1 MATEELIVLLDA
13 KTAKLDAKLNG
24 TNDRLDK
31 LDGSTKK
38 ADKSFLSFG
47 KAGSI
52 AATGIATLAT
62 AALAVNAAISAMVLS
77 SANNRKELE
86 ILSTQAKTS
95 TEDFQALAFAT
106 QKYGINAEQIADIS
120 KDISDRVGEF
130 SAAGTGTFQDYADVL
145 KLTKEEA
152 RQTAIEFQGISSQEV
167 IGKMVSEMEKA
178 NVTGDQMTFV
188 LESMGNDLSR
198 LKPLFAD
205 NSKELGTLKDRF
217 NDVNSS
223 LSITAGQAEGLK
235 EVSTSYTL
243 MTSQL
248 GNAATAISATIAPV
262 MDDFFNDVISIV
274 PEATQT
280 IIDFANS
287 FLDAENISSQAGVL
301 KEIAAS
307 QSRLVELENRLAEAK
322 ERTNNSGSG
331 LVDTSDIQVES
342 AKVLIEQEK
351 TRTEELNAQLTVLE
365 QQQIRLENVNSLK
378 GGEIGGLNGA
388 GAESSGLGTGD
399 EIQAIADRFKT
410 EEELLVEK
418 LEREREIIGED
429 KELRLELENEFIENM
444 IAIDEKHKE
453 EELKVKEKAD
463 KKKVKSDESRHK
475 TEQSLENKNVQALMQ
490 ITGSLIGSSSSIG
503 QALFLINQGVA
514 LGEAFVNTQ
523 AASVKALTI
532 DPTGA
537 LSAKVQA
544 SGNLSMAAIAAA
556 TLGGITGGSGGS
568 SSTSSISTTSD
579 TSSTAQEEFSPE
591 TTSLDIRDSTS
602 SGTTQARISFADDSG
617 DDIIDAIAKALNKG
631 QSEGRYV

>member
-52 AATGIATLAT
+52 AATGIATLVT

-86 ILSTQAKTS
+86 LLSTQAKTS

-152 RQTAIEFQGISSQEV
+152 RQTAIEFQGLSSQEV
-167 IGKMVSEMEKA
+167 IGRMVSEMEKA
-178 NVTGDQMTFV
+178 NVSGDQMTFV

-198 LKPLFAD
+198 LKPLFSD
-205 NSKELGTLKDRF
+205 NSKELGILKDRF

-223 LSITAGQAEGLK
+223 LSITQLQAEKLK
-235 EVSTSYTL
+235 NVSETYGL
-243 MTSQL
+243 MTSQI
-248 GNAATAISATIAPV
+248 GNATTAISATLAPV
-262 MDDFFNDVISIV
+262 MDDFFNDVIAVV
-274 PEATQT
+274 PTATQA

-287 FLDAENISSQAGVL
+287 FLNAENITTQSGVNKEIQAAKDGIKLLSDEQERLNGLQSSGRESSGQYGIAIHGNNEALKQEEERLAALIVRL
-301 KEIAAS
+301 KELQEEEKSIADANT
-307 QSRLVELENRLAEAK
+307 LV
-322 ERTNNSGSG
+322 
-331 LVDTSDIQVES
+331 
-342 AKVLIEQEK
+342 
-351 TRTEELNAQLTVLE
+351 
-365 QQQIRLENVNSLK
+365 
-378 GGEIGGLNGA
+378 GGEIGGLNGVDSEA
-388 GAESSGLGTGD
+388 SGLGTGD

-444 IAIDEKHKE
+444 IAIDEKHAE
-453 EELKVKEKAD
+453 EKLKAKEKAD

-475 TEQSLENKNVQALMQ
+475 AEQSLESKNVQSLMQ
-490 ITGSLIGSSSSIG
+490 ITGSLIGNSSSIG
-503 QALFLINQGVA
+503 KALFLINQGVA

-532 DPTGA
+532 DPTGV

-591 TTSLDIRDSTS
+591 TTSLEIRDSTS

>member
-52 AATGIATLAT
+52 AATGIATLVT

-86 ILSTQAKTS
+86 LLSTQAKTS

-152 RQTAIEFQGISSQEV
+152 RQTAIEFQGLSSQEV
-167 IGKMVSEMEKA
+167 IGRMVSEMEKA
-178 NVTGDQMTFV
+178 NVSGDQMTFV

-198 LKPLFAD
+198 LKPLFSD
-205 NSKELGTLKDRF
+205 NSKELGILKDRF

-223 LSITAGQAEGLK
+223 LSITQLQAEKLK
-235 EVSTSYTL
+235 NVSETYGL
-243 MTSQL
+243 MTSQI
-248 GNAATAISATIAPV
+248 GNATTAISATLAPV
-262 MDDFFNDVISIV
+262 MDDFFNDVIAVV
-274 PEATQT
+274 PTATQA

-287 FLDAENISSQAGVL
+287 FLNAENITTQSGVNKEIQAAKDGIKLLSDEQERLNGLQSSGRESSGQYGIAIHGNNEALKQEEERLAALIVRL
-301 KEIAAS
+301 KELQEEEKSIADANT
-307 QSRLVELENRLAEAK
+307 LV
-322 ERTNNSGSG
+322 
-331 LVDTSDIQVES
+331 
-342 AKVLIEQEK
+342 
-351 TRTEELNAQLTVLE
+351 
-365 QQQIRLENVNSLK
+365 
-378 GGEIGGLNGA
+378 GGEI
-388 GAESSGLGTGD
+388 GTGD

-444 IAIDEKHKE
+444 IAIDEKHAE
-453 EELKVKEKAD
+453 EKLKAKEKAD

-475 TEQSLENKNVQALMQ
+475 AEQSLESKNVQSLMQ
-490 ITGSLIGSSSSIG
+490 ITGSLIGNSSSIG
-503 QALFLINQGVA
+503 KALFLINQGVA

-532 DPTGA
+532 DPTGV

-591 TTSLDIRDSTS
+591 TTSLEIRDSTS

>member
-1 MATEELIVLLDA
+1 MATEELIVLFDA
-13 KTAKLDAKLNG
+13 KTSDLDRKLNG
-24 TNDRLDK
+24 TNDKLDK

-52 AATGIATLAT
+52 AATGITALAT

-77 SANNRKELE
+77 SANNRRELE
-86 ILSTQAKTS
+86 LLSTQAKTS

-106 QKYGINAEQIADIS
+106 QTYGINAEQIADIS

-152 RQTAIEFQGISSQEV
+152 RQTAIEFQGLSSQEV
-167 IGKMVSEMEKA
+167 IGRMVSEMEKA
-178 NVTGDQMTFV
+178 NVSGDQMTFV

-205 NSKELGTLKDRF
+205 NSAELGTLKDRF

-223 LSITAGQAEGLK
+223 LSITAGQAEGLQ

-331 LVDTSDIQVES
+331 LVNTSELQIES

-351 TRTEELNAQLTVLE
+351 TRTAELNAQLEVLE
-365 QQQIRLENVNSLK
+365 DQQIRLENAESLK
-378 GGEIGGLNGA
+378 GGEIGGLA
-388 GAESSGLGTGD
+388 GVDGEVSGLGTGD

-418 LEREREIIGED
+418 LEREREIIGDD
-429 KELRLELENEFIENM
+429 KLLRLELEDEFIENM
-444 IAIDEKHKE
+444 IAIDERYAEEKARAKE
-453 EELKVKEKAD
+453 DEKKQAEKIQKEKDKQARLDEKALSKKNKDEQKFAD
-463 KKKVKSDESRHK
+463 DSVN
-475 TEQSLENKNVQALMQ
+475 LALMVFGENKAISATAAFINTAEGVTKALSKQDYAGAALTAATGAVQISSILSSSPGT
-490 ITGSLIGSSSSIG
+490 TGSTGSIGSSSS
-503 QALFLINQGVA
+503 Q
-514 LGEAFVNTQ
+514 TQ
-523 AASVKALTI
+523 EDSFTQDV
-532 DPTGA
+532 
-537 LSAKVQA
+537 
-544 SGNLSMAAIAAA
+544 
-556 TLGGITGGSGGS
+556 GS
-568 SSTSSISTTSD
+568 D
-579 TSSTAQEEFSPE
+579 LE
-591 TTSLDIRDSTS
+591 IRESTS